1 MDAPEPAAD
10 DLIPWYKQS
19 SGIPSCSLSDTGS
32 DVGSDIFRS
41 LWALRQIKET
51 LPNATYTPV
60 TWDEA
65 QSVFTRAASTDAA
78 VTDAHFSAV
87 GMLMVTKI
95 EGTGRVCVVLRET
108 KQALPLNPEALMVV
122 LVNSLIF
129 AARMCP
135 PTELLYKGQ
144 QDIGILIDPGV
155 KVDYRV
161 SYWKRRGSGV
171 LLSKPDLSIVLNHV

>member
-1 MDAPEPAAD
+1 MADMDASESAAD
-10 DLIPWYKQS
+10 DFIPWYKQS
-19 SGIPSCSLSDTGS
+19 SGTPSCSLSDTGS

-51 LPNATYTPV
+51 LPNAKYTPA
-60 TWDEA
+60 TWEEA
-65 QSVFTRAASTDAA
+65 HSIFTWANDAA
-78 VTDAHFSAV
+78 VMDAHFSAV
-87 GMLMVTKI
+87 GLLMVTKI
-95 EGTGRVCVVLRET
+95 EGTGRVCVVLRQT
-108 KQALPLNPEALMVV
+108 KQALPLNPEDTNLRPY
-122 LVNSLIF
+122 SLIF

-161 SYWKRRGSGV
+161 SYWK
-171 LLSKPDLSIVLNHV
+171 KH